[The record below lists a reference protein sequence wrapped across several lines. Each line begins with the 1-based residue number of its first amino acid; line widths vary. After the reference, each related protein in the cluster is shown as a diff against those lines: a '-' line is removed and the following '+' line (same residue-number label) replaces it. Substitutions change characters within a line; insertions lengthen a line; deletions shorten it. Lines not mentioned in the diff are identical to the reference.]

1 MTGANKGIGKRI
13 ATTNSHR
20 RRGQLCLPRRTS
32 AGRQGAAAVADIL
45 AEHPEAA
52 GRLELLELDTESDA
66 SVQAAAAKVDSLWGL
81 CNNAGVGFGR
91 SIADTLAP
99 NYYGSK
105 RVCEAFL
112 PKIESRICNIGSA
125 SAPNFVSGLG
135 DPSLKAFFTSSD
147 TSLEDLEKK
156 LDEYS
161 AAPDY
166 EGVAY
171 GLSKASLHVLT
182 MQLQKAHPAL
192 HINTCSPG
200 YVLTDLTAGMGA
212 SKTPEQ
218 SNCHVAPRHWLRRRV
233 ARRAV
238 LRRCGPVAARRLP
251 RARRRRPTRRRT
263 HSQFFPQ
270 EAAAAVLRGGNF
282 WGRVRKCRRAAPARG
297 PGTRGGPRRGPHY
310 MCAVRPG
317 PARRRRTRRPGAR
330 AV

>member
-1 MTGANKGIGKRI
+1 MNLDESEEVKQSTSRETLNDLFPPGLRAVLD
-13 ATTNSHR
+13 AT
-20 RRGQLCLPRRTS
+20 L
-32 AGRQGAAAVADIL
+32 AAH
-45 AEHPEAA
+45 E
-52 GRLELLELDTESDA
+52 
-66 SVQAAAAKVDSLWGL
+66 
-81 CNNAGVGFGR
+81 
-91 SIADTLAP
+91 ADTLAP
-99 NYYGSK
+99 NYYGAK

-135 DPSLKAFFTSSD
+135 DASLKAFFTSSD

-182 MQLQKAHPAL
+182 MQLQKAHPSL

-218 SNCHVAPRHWLRRRV
+218 SNCHVAPLHILFGDDV
-233 ARRAV
+233 AHGWYYGSDAV
-238 LRRCGPVAARRLP
+238 RSPLDVY
-251 RARRRRPTRRRT
+251 
-263 HSQFFPQ
+263 
-270 EAAAAVLRGGNF
+270 
-282 WGRVRKCRRAAPARG
+282 RG
-297 PGTRGGPRRGPHY
+297 PGDAPYESDTW
-310 MCAVRPG
+310 
-317 PARRRRTRRPGAR
+317 
-330 AV
+330 

>member
-1 MTGANKGIGKRI
+1 MRLLTLL
-13 ATTNSHR
+13 ATSTMASCPPQGPRHGRQQGHREKNSDTNSHR
-20 RRGQLCLPRRTS
+20 RRGQLRLPWAR
-32 AGRQGAAAVADIL
+32 AGQAGGAAAVADIL
-45 AEHPEAA
+45 AEHPEAE

-66 SVQAAAAKVDSLWGL
+66 SVKAAAEKVDSLWGL

-135 DPSLKAFFTSSD
+135 DPSLKAFFTSSE

-218 SNCHVAPRHWLRRRV
+218 SNCHVAPLHILFGDDV
-233 ARRAV
+233 GDARR
-238 LRRCGPVAARRLP
+238 
-251 RARRRRPTRRRT
+251 
-263 HSQFFPQ
+263 
-270 EAAAAVLRGGNF
+270 
-282 WGRVRKCRRAAPARG
+282 
-297 PGTRGGPRRGPHY
+297 
-310 MCAVRPG
+310 RPG
-317 PARRRRTRRPGAR
+317 PATALRRRDARVLRVDEAPLDVRSPRAPRRR
-330 AV
+330 ALSWTTKNRLTA

>member
-1 MTGANKGIGKRI
+1 MRLLTLLLATTMASALRKVLVTGANKGIGKRI
-13 ATTNSHR
+13 ATKLLTDIDDSFVYLGAR
-20 RRGQLCLPRRTS
+20 D
-32 AGRQGAAAVADIL
+32 AGRGAAAVADIL
-45 AEHPEAA
+45 AAHPEAA

-66 SVQAAAAKVDSLWGL
+66 SVKAAAEKVDSLWGL

-105 RVCEAFL
+105 RVCLAFL

-135 DPSLKAFFTSSD
+135 DPSLKAFFTSSE

-182 MQLQKAHPAL
+182 MQLQKAHPSL

-218 SNCHVAPRHWLRRRV
+218 SNCHVAPLHILFGDDV
-233 ARRAV
+233 AHGWYYGSDAV
-238 LRRCGPVAARRLP
+238 RSPLDVY
-251 RARRRRPTRRRT
+251 
-263 HSQFFPQ
+263 
-270 EAAAAVLRGGNF
+270 
-282 WGRVRKCRRAAPARG
+282 RG
-297 PGTRGGPRRGPHY
+297 PGEPPYESDTW
-310 MCAVRPG
+310 
-317 PARRRRTRRPGAR
+317 
-330 AV
+330 